1 MLLRPD
7 AEAEALFAEPD
18 FAVAFARIESHYVAH
33 GGFFDE
39 GQLIRDVPMTCAPRR

>member
-7 AEAEALFAEPD
+7 AEVEALFAEPD

-33 GGFFDE
+33 GGFFEE